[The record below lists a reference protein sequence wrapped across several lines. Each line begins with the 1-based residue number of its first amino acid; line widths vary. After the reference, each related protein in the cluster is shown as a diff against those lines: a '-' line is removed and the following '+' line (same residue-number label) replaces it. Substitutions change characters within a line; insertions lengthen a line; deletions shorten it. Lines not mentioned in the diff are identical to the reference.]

1 MASYGGFNFNS
12 LCGGHE
18 PFVGIED
25 EQVLVGG
32 RFKTAKKVIIQG
44 RIYNDGFEQN
54 CVNSLEISQKISS
67 LLVGLKDDFLPL
79 NAGGFSL
86 PVARCESIEVNQ
98 SSVFEGADFTAEFL
112 GYPVNL
118 AAFGENILDPVD
130 TRQVKENND
139 GSISLTRNISAKGIS
154 TSPSLDGI
162 SNVRNWIG
170 GLNIET
176 PPQIFFQIGQ
186 LQNPSDSVK
195 PRRIVETINRF
206 EGSVSLEIE
215 FVYRPGARA
224 EELLNY
230 SVDVSYEDKSGI
242 YSVSLNGSFTGNL
255 YSTKA
260 SLKGPLDK
268 VNFFNLASDA
278 FKKITGFNY
287 LNPKV
292 EQFNTVEE
300 LENNTINFSYTYV
313 SDPFDLKKAFSGEV
327 SYDYVKDIT
336 TVKITGTIT
345 ARGTERER
353 DTVLRAEAT
362 KLKNGGLYREA
373 DKYFTSN
380 AIEKTPPLSRFPV
393 SESITTDE
401 YDSTVRQINVSA
413 EFSNRYEDK
422 SGLTKYDS
430 TVSASPSLD
439 VYLPIHFLDDTDGVF
454 KMNFYKRGNISV
466 QCSAL
471 ATSKSAGGSIKG
483 LGERDLDDIAKS
495 VGVKGVRIP
504 TEFNLSSPEYS
515 DGGYSFNFS
524 KTENAETTVFK

>member
-44 RIYNDGFEQN
+44 RIYNDGFEQS
-54 CVNSLEISQKISS
+54 CINSNAISQKISS
-67 LLVGLKDDFLPL
+67 LLLGVKDDFLAL

-86 PVARCESIEVNQ
+86 PIARCESVEVNQ

-112 GYPVNL
+112 GYPTTL

-130 TRQVKENND
+130 SKQIKENND
-139 GSISLTRNISAKGIS
+139 GSISLIRNISAKGIS
-154 TSPSLDGI
+154 TSQSLDGI
-162 SNVRNWIG
+162 SNVRKWIQ

-176 PPQIFFQIGQ
+176 PPPIFFQIGQ
-186 LQNPSDSVK
+186 LQSPDNSVK

-206 EGSVSLEIE
+206 EGSVSMEIE

-230 SVDVSYEDKSGI
+230 SVDVSYNDKSGI
-242 YSVSLNGSFTGNL
+242 YSVTLNGSLTGNL
-255 YSTKA
+255 YSTKS
-260 SLKGPLDK
+260 SLKAALGK
-268 VNFFNLASDA
+268 VNFYTLASDA

-287 LNPKV
+287 LNRKE
-292 EQFNTVEE
+292 EQFNTTEE

-313 SDPFDLKKAFSGEV
+313 SDPFDLKKSFSGEV
-327 SYDYVKDIT
+327 SYDYVRDIT
-336 TVKITGTIT
+336 TVKITGTVT
-345 ARGTERER
+345 ARGTEKER
-353 DTVLRAEAT
+353 DTALRNEAE
-362 KLKNGGLYREA
+362 KLRNGGLYGEA
-373 DKYFTSN
+373 NSYFNKY
-380 AIEKTPPLSRFPV
+380 AVEKTPPLSRFPV

-401 YDSTVRQINVSA
+401 YDNTVRQINVSA
-413 EFSNRYEDK
+413 EFSNQYEDK
-422 SGLTKYDS
+422 SGLTKYES

-439 VYLPIHFLDDTDGVF
+439 VYLPIHFLNESDGVF
-454 KMNFYKRGNISV
+454 KMNFFKRGNISV

-471 ATSKSAGGSIKG
+471 ASSKSAGGAIKG
-483 LGERDLDDIAKS
+483 LGENDLDEIAS
-495 VGVKGVRIP
+495 TVGVNGVRIP
-504 TEFNLSSPEYS
+504 TEFNLSTPEYS

-524 KTENAETTVFK
+524 KTENVETSVFK